1 MSGAWSETRLSLAL
15 HNAAGASSDFDLN
28 PGVALPD
35 TPLRPAGV
43 LAAFHADDGR
53 LVLTKRA
60 SGLRHHPGQ
69 IALPGGKVDP
79 GDADAVAAALREAHE
94 EVGLAPAQA
103 RVLGCL
109 PPHRTVTG
117 FQITPV
123 IAIIAAQASPYGV
136 IAFVIC
142 DAVEAPQVI
151 HRVATIEQLGCLR
164 ANSQVAAR
172 SCCQQQCCRIGLT
185 VTRRHDERRTP
196 MRLHSIHVSTVYEAP
211 SSVAI
216 AAIATAAALSH
227 IRRCCAAVRAS
238 RRRKQL
244 QVHRLSHP

>member
-1 MSGAWSETRLSLAL
+1 MSVEWSEKRLSQAL
-15 HNAAGASSDFDLN
+15 RNAAGASSDFDLN
-28 PGVALPD
+28 PGVAPPD

-123 IAIIAAQASPYGV
+123 IAIIDGPFTPIPEEGEVQEAFTLPFRHIANAASY
-136 IAFVIC
+136 
-142 DAVEAPQVI
+142 
-151 HRVATIEQLGCLR
+151 
-164 ANSQVAAR
+164 
-172 SCCQQQCCRIGLT
+172 RI
-185 VTRRHDERRTP
+185 ERR
-196 MRLHSIHVSTVYEAP
+196 RWRGGWRSFHAAP
-211 SSVAI
+211 FGPYYLWG
-216 AAIATAAALSH
+216 ATARILLNLAQGF
-227 IRRCCAAVRAS
+227 RA
-238 RRRKQL
+238 
-244 QVHRLSHP
+244 

>member
-15 HNAAGASSDFDLN
+15 QNAARASSDFDLN

-123 IAIIAAQASPYGV
+123 IAIIDGPFTPVAEEGEVQEVFTLPFRHIANPASYRIEKRRWRGGWRSFHAAPFGPYYLWG
-136 IAFVIC
+136 
-142 DAVEAPQVI
+142 
-151 HRVATIEQLGCLR
+151 
-164 ANSQVAAR
+164 
-172 SCCQQQCCRIGLT
+172 
-185 VTRRHDERRTP
+185 
-196 MRLHSIHVSTVYEAP
+196 
-211 SSVAI
+211 
-216 AAIATAAALSH
+216 ATARILLNLAQGM
-227 IRRCCAAVRAS
+227 R
-238 RRRKQL
+238 
-244 QVHRLSHP
+244 P

>member
-1 MSGAWSETRLSLAL
+1 MSVEWSEKRLSLAL
-15 HNAAGASSDFDLN
+15 QTAAGASSDFDLN
-28 PGVALPD
+28 PGVAPPD
-35 TPLRPAGV
+35 APLRPAGV

-123 IAIIAAQASPYGV
+123 IAIIDGPFTPIPEVGEVQEAFTLPFSHIADPRNYRIEKRRWRGGWRSFHAAPFGPYYLWG
-136 IAFVIC
+136 
-142 DAVEAPQVI
+142 
-151 HRVATIEQLGCLR
+151 
-164 ANSQVAAR
+164 
-172 SCCQQQCCRIGLT
+172 
-185 VTRRHDERRTP
+185 
-196 MRLHSIHVSTVYEAP
+196 
-211 SSVAI
+211 
-216 AAIATAAALSH
+216 ATARILLNLAQG
-227 IRRCCAAVRAS
+227 IRA
-238 RRRKQL
+238 
-244 QVHRLSHP
+244 

>member
-1 MSGAWSETRLSLAL
+1 MSIEWSEKCLSQAL
-15 HNAAGASSDFDLN
+15 RNAAGASSDFDLN
-28 PGVALPD
+28 PGVAAPD

-43 LAAFHADDGR
+43 LAAFHSDDGR

-94 EVGLAPAQA
+94 EVGLAPTQA

-123 IAIIAAQASPYGV
+123 IAIIDGPFTPIPEEGEVQEAFTLPFSHIADPANYRIEKRRWRGGWRSFHAAPFGPYYLWG
-136 IAFVIC
+136 
-142 DAVEAPQVI
+142 
-151 HRVATIEQLGCLR
+151 
-164 ANSQVAAR
+164 
-172 SCCQQQCCRIGLT
+172 
-185 VTRRHDERRTP
+185 
-196 MRLHSIHVSTVYEAP
+196 
-211 SSVAI
+211 
-216 AAIATAAALSH
+216 ATARILLNLAQG
-227 IRRCCAAVRAS
+227 IRA
-238 RRRKQL
+238 
-244 QVHRLSHP
+244 